1 MMNFMQFHAP
11 TKIVQSPGLLASGE
25 SEFSTYAGR
34 RAIIISD
41 QVMASL
47 NVTETLARTLAESGV
62 KVGIVYTEVPQDS
75 DLHVVSRV
83 AELGRN
89 CGADMLVAVGGG
101 SVIDT
106 AKAANILLKHGGELK
121 DYQGYQL
128 LTEPLFPLVA
138 IPTTIG
144 TGSEVTPIAVIA
156 DHEEMRKLS
165 FVERFITPELALLD
179 PEITYTLPS
188 KMAAATA
195 MDALTHAI
203 ESYTCLE
210 HNPMSDMYAVN
221 AIQTIL
227 AEVISGTR
235 TDFDPEARA
244 KLQLASTMAGI
255 AFANSMV
262 GGVHSLAHALGGVAK
277 VPHGVA
283 NSIVLVAM
291 LRYNLEEIE
300 ARLANLARAA
310 SLSGSG
316 DDGDASRTMLERLS
330 LIQESLHEMTGL
342 PTRLK
347 EVGVRKEQFPE
358 IVDRAMEDGSVI
370 YNPKELT
377 NDALINILEQI
388 Y

>member
-1 MMNFMQFHAP
+1 MMEFMQFHAP
-11 TKIVQSPGLLASGE
+11 TKIVQSPGLLTSGE
-25 SEFSTYAGR
+25 NEFSTYAGR
-34 RAIIISD
+34 RAIVISD

-47 NVTETLARTLAESGV
+47 DVPEKLIKTLAVAGV

-75 DLHVVSRV
+75 DLQVVSHV

-89 CGADMLVAVGGG
+89 CGANMLVAVGGG

-106 AKAANILLKHGGELK
+106 AKAANILLNHGGELK

-128 LTEPLFPLVA
+128 LTEPLYPLVA

-179 PEITYTLPS
+179 PEITYTLPPRI
-188 KMAAATA
+188 AAATA
-195 MDALTHAI
+195 LDALTHAI

-210 HNPMSDMYAVN
+210 HNPMSDMYAVQ
-221 AIQTIL
+221 AIQLIL
-227 AEVISGTR
+227 SEIISGTSSE
-235 TDFDPEARA
+235 FDHDARA
-244 KLQLASTMAGI
+244 RLQLASTIAGV

-291 LRYNLEEIE
+291 LRYNFDAIE
-300 ARLANLARAA
+300 DRLAHLARAA
-310 SLSGSG
+310 SLNRTG
-316 DDGDASRTMLERLS
+316 DDREAAKALLLHLTEMQARLR
-330 LIQESLHEMTGL
+330 EVTGL
-342 PTRLK
+342 PTKLQ
-347 EVGVRKEQFPE
+347 EVGVRKDQFAE
-358 IVDRAMEDGSVI
+358 IIDRALEDGSTI

-377 NDALINILEQI
+377 SESLMAILEEI